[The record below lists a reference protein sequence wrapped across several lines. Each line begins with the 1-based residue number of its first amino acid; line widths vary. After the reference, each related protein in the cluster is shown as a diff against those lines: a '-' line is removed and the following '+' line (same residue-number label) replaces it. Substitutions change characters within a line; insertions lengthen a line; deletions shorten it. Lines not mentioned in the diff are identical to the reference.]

1 MPQIGQMLGDRYRL
15 TEPLGEGGMATI
27 YLGRDLK
34 LDRDVAIKL
43 LRSEYGRDEAF
54 VARFRQ
60 EAYSAA
66 SLSHPNVVQVYDY
79 GTDDAG
85 PYIVMEYVDG
95 QDLGEI
101 LRDRGFVPSAAAAR
115 IAMQV
120 ADGLA
125 AAHAMGIVHRDVKPS
140 NILVSVAGQVKV
152 ADFGIARALSEAQL
166 TLPGQTLGSVRYL
179 SPEQARGENVTPAT
193 DIYALGLVLSEML
206 SGRPVWGGDTAG
218 AVAMARLT
226 EDPPAPSSIRPDVN
240 PALDGIV
247 RRALARDPGQ
257 RFGSA
262 GAFSDALGRF
272 LSGLHAAVSSSAGVA
287 GAAVVAGA
295 AMTRPPEPT
304 VVSPPPPAVGVT
316 SGPPPA
322 GPYDDDVDDDDD
334 ESRWAWVAA
343 LLGIGVLIAAGALIF
358 FLLGGLGDG
367 RGRESPSPSA
377 SADLVVVPNVID
389 LPVTEAKTAIEG
401 VGLVMVIAPD
411 VVTDAEKSTG
421 TVVEQDPAADAEL
434 PPGGQVTVTVVTG
447 PGDVPV
453 PVLVGQ
459 TEAAAIALLVQ
470 DGLTPGAVT
479 EDFSDKVPDGQVISQ
494 SPQAGI
500 IVAAGTPVDF
510 VVSTGPEP
518 TVEPTAPPTP
528 TPPPPP
534 TPSPVADLT
543 VGDYRCLAYSDAQT
557 QIDADG
563 FTVGTVEAPPGFDPS
578 WPVGSQDPAPG
589 SKEKPGSRIDLVVF
603 DPASLPT
610 CPPA

>member
-15 TEPLGEGGMATI
+15 TELLGEGGMATI

-34 LDRDVAIKL
+34 LDRDVAVKL
-43 LRSEYGRDEAF
+43 LRPEYGRDEAF

-60 EAYSAA
+60 EAYAAA
-66 SLSHPNVVQVYDY
+66 SLSHPNVVQVFDY

-85 PYIVMEYVDG
+85 PYIIMEYVDG

-166 TLPGQTLGSVRYL
+166 TLHGQTLGSVRYL

-206 SGRPVWGGDTAG
+206 TGRPVWGGDTAG

-240 PALDGIV
+240 PGLDSIV

-272 LSGLHAAVSSSAGVA
+272 LSGLQAGIAAP
-287 GAAVVAGA
+287 AVVAGA
-295 AMTRPPEPT
+295 AAARPPEPT
-304 VVSPPPPAVGVT
+304 VISPPPPAVGVT
-316 SGPPPA
+316 SGPPA
-322 GPYDDDVDDDDD
+322 GPYDDDLDD
-334 ESRWAWVAA
+334 EDDQSRWAWVAA
-343 LLGIGVLIAAGALIF
+343 ILGIGVLIAAGALIF
-358 FLLGGLGDG
+358 FLLGGLGGG
-367 RGRESPSPSA
+367 RGEESPSPSA
-377 SADLVVVPNVID
+377 SAELVVVPNVID

-401 VGLVMVIAPD
+401 VGLTMVISPD
-411 VVTDAEKSTG
+411 AVTDATKAPG

-434 PPGGQVTVTVVTG
+434 PPGGQVTVSVVTG

-459 TEAAAIALLVQ
+459 TEAAANALLVQ
-470 DGLTPGAVT
+470 DGLSPGSVT
-479 EDFSDKVPDGQVISQ
+479 EAFSDTVPDGQVSSQ

-510 VVSTGPEP
+510 VVSSGPEP
-518 TVEPTAPPTP
+518 TAEPTAAPTP
-528 TPPPPP
+528 TPSPAP
-534 TPSPVADLT
+534 TPTPVADLT
-543 VGDYRCLAYSDAQT
+543 VNDYRCLAFSDAQT

-563 FTVGTVEAPPGFDPS
+563 FTLGTVEAPPGYDPS

-589 SKEKPGSRIDLVVF
+589 SKAKPGSRIDVVVF
-603 DPASLPT
+603 EPSSLPT

>member
-15 TEPLGEGGMATI
+15 TELLGEGGMATI
-27 YLGRDLK
+27 YLGHDLK
-34 LDRDVAIKL
+34 LERDVAIKI
-43 LRSEYGRDEAF
+43 LRPEYGRDGAF

-60 EAYSAA
+60 EANSAA

-79 GTDDAG
+79 GTDEAG
-85 PYIVMEYVDG
+85 PFIVMEYVDG

-179 SPEQARGENVTPAT
+179 SPEQARGENVTAAT

-206 SGRPVWGGDTAG
+206 TGRPVWGGDTAG

-226 EDPPAPSSIRPDVN
+226 EEPPAPSSIRVDVN

-247 RRALARDPGQ
+247 RKALARDPAQ

-272 LSGLHAAVSSSAGVA
+272 LSGLQAGISTPAVV
-287 GAAVVAGA
+287 GAAVVAS
-295 AMTRPPEPT
+295 RPAEPT
-304 VVSPPPPAVGVT
+304 VVAMPAPAVGVT

-322 GPYDDDVDDDDD
+322 GPYDDDLDD
-334 ESRWAWVAA
+334 EEGPSRWTWGAA
-343 LLGIGVLIAAGALIF
+343 ILGIGILIAAGAAVF
-358 FLLGGLGDG
+358 FLLGGLGGGNGD
-367 RGRESPSPSA
+367 ESPSPSP
-377 SADLVVVPNVID
+377 SVELVVVPPVID

-401 VGLVMVIAPD
+401 VGLVMVIAPEAVED
-411 VVTDAEKSTG
+411 PEKDPG
-421 TVVEQDPAADAEL
+421 TVVSQSPEADAEL
-434 PPGGQVTVTVVTG
+434 PLGGQVTVTVVTG
-447 PGDVPV
+447 PGDVAV

-459 TEAAAIALLVQ
+459 TQQAAIALLLQ
-470 DGLTPGAVT
+470 DGLTPGAAG
-479 EDFSDKVPDGQVISQ
+479 EAFDDAVPEGQIVSQ

-500 IVAAGTPVDF
+500 IVAAGTPVDY
-510 VVSTGPEP
+510 VISSGPEP
-518 TVEPTAPPTP
+518 TVEPTQAPTP
-528 TPPPPP
+528 TPTP
-534 TPSPVADLT
+534 TPAPTPTPTPTPVADLT
-543 VGDYRCLAYSDAQT
+543 VGDYRCLALSEAQSQLET
-557 QIDADG
+557 DG
-563 FTVGTVEAPPGFDPS
+563 FTLGTVTAPTGVQPTWTVVDQRPG
-578 WPVGSQDPAPG
+578 PG
-589 SKEKPGSRIDLVVF
+589 KKAKPGAKIDLDVL
-603 DPASLPT
+603 DPPSLAT
-610 CPPA
+610 CPP